1 MEKGLYFTY
10 CNYTPISFADVLP
23 LDAHVQSNREAPS
36 SPTRRVGRTLRKQ
49 QFHLCAPAHK
59 KILHHNNYGK
69 GFIHKISLP
78 NALK

>member
-36 SPTRRVGRTLRKQ
+36 SPTRRAADVLCNGIFPLHRRAYRKE
-49 QFHLCAPAHK
+49 HLW
-59 KILHHNNYGK
+59 I
-69 GFIHKISLP
+69 FIGVLS
-78 NALK
+78 